1 MKHFYFQVFV
11 STKEFSGNGFKK
23 FSYRN
28 REGNHTTG
36 DLSEKF
42 ISKIFQSNKPQLI
55 VGHDFQRVL
64 GLDSSSADQVDR
76 WSCIGTPLIRNK
88 KTIGAMILISQNHK
102 LQYKRNDLAH
112 FLTIAPQIATAIE
125 RKLSHEELKS
135 AEEKFSKA
143 FFSSPAWMIIT
154 LLETGEILEVNN
166 AFLKATG
173 YTRHDLIGQ
182 KDQDIKLWKNK
193 QDKDKLAAWI
203 IRHKTSKNLEVEMFH
218 KNAETISTL
227 CSGEILTINDQKC
240 LLLAALDLS
249 EIKNLEIQLQQAK
262 KMESIGTLAGG
273 IAHDFNN
280 ILFPIIGHTEV
291 LIQDTPEDSPF
302 RSNLDEIYTGA
313 MRAKDLV
320 QQMLTF
326 SRQESLEL
334 TRIKIQ
340 PIIEEALKFIRSSIP
355 TTIAIKKN
363 INANRSIIKADPTQ
377 IHQIIMN
384 LTTNAYH
391 AMQETGGE
399 LKVSLKEIE
408 ISVYD
413 LKPDIVPGIYVC
425 LTVADTGI
433 GMHKNLIQKIFDPF
447 FTTKEQGTGMGLSV
461 VHGIVKS
468 IDGAIQ
474 VNSKPDKGTEFNV
487 YFPLEKS
494 DFDRPIVQTKEQIQG
509 GSEQIL
515 IVDDDK
521 SVIIIERQLLECLGY
536 QVTSF
541 HSSIEA
547 LEVFR
552 SAPDKFNL
560 VITDMTMPNMTGDI
574 LSAELRK
581 IRSDIPIL
589 LCTGY
594 GEIMSN
600 ERAASVGINGFL
612 MKPIVIK
619 KFSQKIREVLDKN
632 NVGVAS

>member
-1 MKHFYFQVFV
+1 VV
-11 STKEFSGNGFKK
+11 ALSVPVREF
-23 FSYRN
+23 
-28 REGNHTTG
+28 
-36 DLSEKF
+36 L
-42 ISKIFQSNKPQLI
+42 
-55 VGHDFQRVL
+55 
-64 GLDSSSADQVDR
+64 
-76 WSCIGTPLIRNK
+76 
-88 KTIGAMILISQNHK
+88 KTISG
-102 LQYKRNDLAH
+102 
-112 FLTIAPQIATAIE
+112 
-125 RKLSHEELKS
+125 
-135 AEEKFSKA
+135 KF
-143 FFSSPAWMIIT
+143 FCT
-154 LLETGEILEVNN
+154 
-166 AFLKATG
+166 
-173 YTRHDLIGQ
+173 D
-182 KDQDIKLWKNK
+182 
-193 QDKDKLAAWI
+193 
-203 IRHKTSKNLEVEMFH
+203 KNLEVEMFH